1 MVVGPDG
8 KPVGWRNPE
17 NGAVSMPS
25 DAIAYNT
32 SVGTDG
38 RVMGVDGTLMGK
50 LMPDDMV
57 MAAGGKIVGW
67 RDKASGAVCILPTGR
82 TKAGD
87 QVTEI
92 FREMQVRSRWTP
104 DQMAELFRQ
113 MDTDG
118 NGAASLL
125 PACRRPSSAAAR
137 QPGLR
142 GRSRRVLG
150 RSAHFRGAPAP
161 L

>member
-1 MVVGPDG
+1 M
-8 KPVGWRNPE
+8 
-17 NGAVSMPS
+17 
-25 DAIAYNT
+25 
-32 SVGTDG
+32 
-38 RVMGVDGTLMGK
+38 
-50 LMPDDMV
+50 
-57 MAAGGKIVGW
+57 
-67 RDKASGAVCILPTGR
+67 DKASGAVCILPTGR

-87 QVTEI
+87 QVSEI

-125 PACRRPSSAAAR
+125 PACCRPSSAAAPQPGSAAAR

-142 GRSRRVLG
+142 GRPRRVLA
-150 RSAHFRGAPAP
+150 RSTHVRGAPAP